1 MSSLHLKTL
10 GRAAGTIALIAFA
23 CLAGPVT
30 TALAHANLTST
41 VPASGSSVA
50 QSPKTIVM
58 TFSENPDPKLSLVR
72 VLDTNGHVVP
82 GVSSVQPV
90 PGKPLELQVA
100 LSKPL
105 AKGVYTVNWRSVSAV
120 DGHVAN
126 GAFAFGVATTP
137 SPGSVRTVDLLYTSR
152 WTTALSAIGRW
163 LLYAGLVIFVGAA
176 ATSLLALRGRVPAGG
191 NLVLRLAAVVAVV
204 GLCAMVWAE
213 RILVGAQS
221 LLPLFQTT
229 EGLYLVALAVA
240 LVLCIIAVVCV
251 DLWPARWS
259 LLLLGALGAA
269 AVLVHVLAGHA
280 DAPSSYRVLNVL
292 VQWIHM
298 TSVGVWIGGLAWLL
312 LGIRGADR
320 TARSDAVEAF
330 SRVATVTLVI
340 VLATGLVR
348 GMVEVRSLSNLV
360 HTAYGITLVVKVTMV
375 VVLVALGAL
384 NHYRWVPSLRTKD
397 GAARTFRLNSGGEL
411 AVAAAVLAATAV
423 LSGLAPAWSVAA
435 AGGTPATESG
445 VTVTGADFG
454 TTVRVHLTVSP
465 GAVGR
470 NSYSV
475 IVNGYDSGRPLSS
488 VTGVTLQF
496 SLPSQPSLSSSQ
508 LPLGEVSS
516 GTWRGS
522 GLQLSV
528 VGRWQVDVLV
538 QGAAGG
544 VTVPLQI
551 DVAATP

>member
-1 MSSLHLKTL
+1 MLAL
-10 GRAAGTIALIAFA
+10 AAIA
-23 CLAGPVT
+23 CVAGPASA
-30 TALAHANLTST
+30 ALAHSELTST
-41 VPASGSSVA
+41 VPASGASLT

-72 VLDTNGHVVP
+72 VLDSAGQVVP
-82 GVSSVQPV
+82 GVSGVQSV
-90 PGKPLELQVA
+90 PGKSQELQVT

-105 AKGVYTVNWRSVSAV
+105 TKGVYTVNWRSVSAV
-120 DGHVAN
+120 DGHVAD
-126 GAFAFGVATTP
+126 GAFAFGLGTAP

-152 WTTALSAIGRW
+152 WTTALSSIGRW
-163 LLYAGLVIFVGAA
+163 LLYVGLAIFVGAA
-176 ATSLLALRGRVPAGG
+176 STSLLALRGRVPTGG
-191 NLVLRLAAVVAVV
+191 NLVLRVAAAVAVV

-213 RILVGAQS
+213 RMLVGAQS

-229 EGLYLVALAVA
+229 EGLYLVALAAA
-240 LVLCIIAVVCV
+240 LVLCICALVCV

-259 LLLLGALGAA
+259 LLLLGGLAAA

-280 DAPSSYRVLNVL
+280 DAPSSWRALNVF
-292 VQWIHM
+292 VQWVHM

-312 LGIRGADR
+312 LGIRGADKTER
-320 TARSDAVEAF
+320 ADAVAAF
-330 SRVATVTLVI
+330 SRVATVTLAI

-348 GMVEVRSLSNLV
+348 GFVEVRSLSNLV
-360 HTAYGITLVVKVTMV
+360 HTTYGITLMVKVAMV
-375 VVLVALGAL
+375 LGLVLLGAL
-384 NHYRWVPSLRTKD
+384 NHYRWVPPLRTKD
-397 GAARTFRLNSGGEL
+397 GAARTFRLNSSGEL

-423 LSGLAPAWSVAA
+423 LSGLAPASTAAA
-435 AGGTPATESG
+435 AGGTPATASG

-475 IVNGYDSGRPLSS
+475 TVDGYDSGQPQSS

-496 SLPSQPSLSSSQ
+496 SLPSRPTLSSSQ
-508 LPLGEVSS
+508 LALGEVS
-516 GTWRGS
+516 GGIWRGS

-538 QGAAGG
+538 QEAAGG

>member
-1 MSSLHLKTL
+1 MVAVS
-10 GRAAGTIALIAFA
+10 

-30 TALAHANLTST
+30 AALAHANLTST

-58 TFSENPDPKLSLVR
+58 AFSEKPDPKLSLVR
-72 VLDTNGHVVP
+72 VLDSSGHVVP
-82 GVSSVQPV
+82 GVSGVQPV
-90 PGKPLELQVA
+90 PGKPLELQVT
-100 LSKPL
+100 LSSPL
-105 AKGVYTVNWRSVSAV
+105 GKGVYTVNWRSVSAV

-126 GAFAFGVATTP
+126 GAFAFGVGTAP

-152 WTTALSAIGRW
+152 WTTALSAVGRW
-163 LLYAGLVIFVGAA
+163 LLYIGLAIFVGAA
-176 ATSLLALRGRVPAGG
+176 STSLLALRGRVPAGG
-191 NLVLRLAAVVAVV
+191 IALLRVAAVVAVV

-221 LLPLFQTT
+221 LLPLFLTT

-259 LLLLGALGAA
+259 LALLGALAAA

-280 DAPSSYRVLNVL
+280 DAPSSWRVLNIV
-292 VQWIHM
+292 VQWVHM

-312 LGIRGADR
+312 LGIRGVGDGG
-320 TARSDAVEAF
+320 ARRRRGGVLPRGDGDPGHRAGHGARARLRRGAVAQQSPPHLLRYHAAGQGGHGGRARRARGAEPLPVDAV
-330 SRVATVTLVI
+330 
-340 VLATGLVR
+340 
-348 GMVEVRSLSNLV
+348 
-360 HTAYGITLVVKVTMV
+360 
-375 VVLVALGAL
+375 
-384 NHYRWVPSLRTKD
+384 LRTRE

-411 AVAAAVLAATAV
+411 AVAAAVLAATAI
-423 LSGLAPAWSVAA
+423 LSGLAPASTVAA
-435 AGGTPATESG
+435 AGGTPATASG

-475 IVNGYDSGRPLSS
+475 VVDGYDSGQPLSS

-496 SLPSQPSLSSSQ
+496 SLPSQPTLSSSQ
-508 LPLGEVSS
+508 LALGEVSG

-528 VGRWQVDVLV
+528 VGRWQIDVVV
-538 QGAAGG
+538 QEASGG
-544 VTVPLQI
+544 VTVPLQL
-551 DVAATP
+551 DVAAP

>member
-1 MSSLHLKTL
+1 VDSPHLQTL
-10 GRAAGTIALIAFA
+10 RRAAGIITLMAFA
-23 CLAGPVT
+23 CLGGPVT
-30 TALAHANLTST
+30 AALAHANLTST

-82 GVSSVQPV
+82 GVSSVRPV

-100 LSKPL
+100 LSTPL

-126 GAFAFGVATTP
+126 GAFAFGVGTTP

-152 WTTALSAIGRW
+152 WTTGLSAIGRW
-163 LLYAGLVIFVGAA
+163 LLYAGLAIFVGAA
-176 ATSLLALRGRVPAGG
+176 ATSLLALGGRVPAGG
-191 NLVLRLAAVVAVV
+191 NLALRVAAVVAVL

-221 LLPLFQTT
+221 LLPLFETT

-240 LVLCIIAVVCV
+240 LVLCVIAVVCV

-280 DAPSSYRVLNVL
+280 DAPSSWRLLNVL

-312 LGIRGADR
+312 LGIRGADKTER
-320 TARSDAVEAF
+320 ADAVAAF

-340 VLATGLVR
+340 VLATGLTR

-360 HTAYGITLVVKVTMV
+360 HTAYGITLVAKVAMV
-375 VVLVALGAL
+375 AGLVLLGAL
-384 NHYRWVPSLRTKD
+384 NHYRWTPLLRTKE

-435 AGGTPATESG
+435 AGGTPATASG
-445 VTVTGADFG
+445 ITVTGADFG

-470 NSYSV
+470 NSYNV
-475 IVNGYDSGRPLSS
+475 IVDGYDSGRPLSS

-508 LPLGEVSS
+508 LALGEVSG

-528 VGRWQVDVLV
+528 VGRWRVDVLV

>member
-1 MSSLHLKTL
+1 VSS
-10 GRAAGTIALIAFA
+10 AQ
-23 CLAGPVT
+23 PVT
-30 TALAHANLTST
+30 
-41 VPASGSSVA
+41 
-50 QSPKTIVM
+50 
-58 TFSENPDPKLSLVR
+58 
-72 VLDTNGHVVP
+72 
-82 GVSSVQPV
+82 
-90 PGKPLELQVA
+90 GKPLELQVA
-100 LSKPL
+100 LSGPL

-126 GAFAFGVATTP
+126 GAFAFGIGTTP

-163 LLYAGLVIFVGAA
+163 LLYAGLAIFVGAA

-191 NLVLRLAAVVAVV
+191 NLVLRVAAVVAVI

-213 RILVGAQS
+213 RTLVGAQS

-229 EGLYLVALAVA
+229 EGLYLVALAGA
-240 LVLCIIAVVCV
+240 LVLCICALMCV

-280 DAPSSYRVLNVL
+280 DAPSSWRALNVF
-292 VQWIHM
+292 VQWVHM

-312 LGIRGADR
+312 LGIRGADKTER
-320 TARSDAVEAF
+320 GDAVAAF

-360 HTAYGITLVVKVTMV
+360 HTAYGITLLFKVAMV
-375 VVLVALGAL
+375 VVLVVLGAL
-384 NHYRWVPSLRTKD
+384 NHYRWVPSLRIKD

-423 LSGLAPAWSVAA
+423 LSGLAPASTAAA
-435 AGGTPATESG
+435 AGTTLATAPG

-475 IVNGYDSGRPLSS
+475 MVDGYDSGQPLSS

-496 SLPSQPSLSSSQ
+496 SLPSQPSLSPSQ
-508 LPLGEVSS
+508 LSLGKVSG

-522 GLQLSV
+522 GLELSV
-528 VGRWQVDVLV
+528 IGRWQVDVLV
-538 QGAAGG
+538 QEAAGG

-551 DVAATP
+551 DIAPAP